1 MNKPTWLKKRL
12 PKEADYEN
20 VRTLLKKSRLHTV
33 CQEANCPNL
42 WECFSRNTATFLI
55 MGDRCTRNCRFCA
68 IAHGPPSPL
77 NPREPIRVA
86 EAVETLQLRYVV
98 ITSVTRDDLAD
109 GGADFFARTVYEIKK
124 RVPEILVEILVPDFQ
139 GVIEAVR
146 TIVEVRP
153 DAVSH
158 NMETVARLYA
168 DVRPEAGYRRS
179 LDLLRRVKSCDPTIY
194 TKSGL
199 MLGLG
204 ESDEEILE
212 TLQDLLEAGCSLLT
226 LGQYLQPTPQHL
238 AVQRFVSPETF
249 DKWREIALEMG
260 FAGAAAGPFVR
271 SSYQA
276 RELYQAVT
284 SIEVSI

>member
-1 MNKPTWLKKRL
+1 
-12 PKEADYEN
+12 
-20 VRTLLKKSRLHTV
+20 
-33 CQEANCPNL
+33 
-42 WECFSRNTATFLI
+42 

-68 IAHGPPSPL
+68 VAHGPKSP
-77 NPREPIRVA
+77 PDPGEPIRVA
-86 EAVETLQLRYVV
+86 KAVETLQLRYVV

-109 GGADFFARTVYEIKK
+109 GGAEFFARAVSEIKK
-124 RVPEILVEILVPDFQ
+124 RVPEILVEVLVPDFQ
-139 GVIEAVR
+139 GVTEAVR

-168 DVRPEAGYRRS
+168 DVRPVAGYRRS

-204 ESDEEILE
+204 ESDEEILK

-249 DKWREIALEMG
+249 DKWRKIALEMG
-260 FAGAAAGPFVR
+260 FAGTAAGPFVR

-276 RELYQAVT
+276 RELYQAV
-284 SIEVSI
+284 SI

>member
-1 MNKPTWLKKRL
+1 MNKPTWLRKRL

-20 VRTLLKKSRLHTV
+20 VRALLKKSRLHTV

-42 WECFSRNTATFLI
+42 WECFSRKTATFLI

-68 IAHGPPSPL
+68 VAHGQPGLPDPS
-77 NPREPIRVA
+77 EPIRVA
-86 EAVETLQLRYVV
+86 EVVETLQLSYVV

-109 GGADFFARTVYEIKK
+109 GGAEFFARSVYEIKK
-124 RVPEILVEILVPDFQ
+124 RIANILVEVLVPDFQ
-139 GVIEAVR
+139 GDIEAVS
-146 TIVEVRP
+146 TIVEVSP
-153 DAVSH
+153 DVVSH
-158 NMETVARLYA
+158 NLETVPRLYA
-168 DVRPEAGYRRS
+168 AVRPEAKYRRS
-179 LDLLRRVKSCDPTIY
+179 LDFLRHVKSCDPTIY

-212 TLQDLLEAGCSLLT
+212 TLQDLRNTGCSLLT

-238 AVQRFVSPETF
+238 TVQRFVSPEKF

-260 FAGAAAGPFVR
+260 FAEAASGPFVR

-276 RELYQAVT
+276 RELYRTV
-284 SIEVSI
+284 VSV

>member
-12 PKEADYEN
+12 PREADYEN
-20 VRTLLKKSRLHTV
+20 VRALLKKSRLHTV

-42 WECFSRNTATFLI
+42 WECFSRKTATFLI

-68 IAHGPPSPL
+68 VAHGPASPPDPS
-77 NPREPIRVA
+77 EPIRVA

-109 GGADFFARTVYEIKK
+109 GGAEFFARSVYEIKK
-124 RVPEILVEILVPDFQ
+124 RDADVLVEVLVPDFQ
-139 GVIEAVR
+139 GDIEAVR
-146 TIVEVRP
+146 TIIEVRP

-158 NMETVARLYA
+158 NLETVPRLYA
-168 DVRPEAGYRRS
+168 TVRPEAKYRRS
-179 LDLLRRVKSCDPTIY
+179 LDILRHVTSCDPTIY

-204 ESDEEILE
+204 ESDEEILG
-212 TLQDLLEAGCSLLT
+212 TLQDLLEAECSLLT

-238 AVQRFVSPETF
+238 PVQRFVSPEKF

-260 FAGAAAGPFVR
+260 FAEVASGPFVR
-271 SSYQA
+271 SSYKA
-276 RELYQAVT
+276 RKLYRT
-284 SIEVSI
+284 VSI

>member
-1 MNKPTWLKKRL
+1 MNKPSWLKKRL
-12 PKEADYEN
+12 PPEADVEK
-20 VRTLLKKSRLHTV
+20 VRTLLKRGRLHTV

-68 IAHGPPSPL
+68 VAHGPKSP
-77 NPREPIRVA
+77 PDPGEPIRVA
-86 EAVETLQLRYVV
+86 KAVETLQLRYVV

-109 GGADFFARTVYEIKK
+109 GGAEFFARAVSEIKK
-124 RVPEILVEILVPDFQ
+124 RVPEILVEVLVPDFQ
-139 GVIEAVR
+139 GVTEAVR

-168 DVRPEAGYRRS
+168 DVRPVAGYRRS

-204 ESDEEILE
+204 ESDEEILK

-249 DKWREIALEMG
+249 DKWRKIALEMG
-260 FAGAAAGPFVR
+260 FAGTAAGPFVR

-276 RELYQAVT
+276 RELYQAV
-284 SIEVSI
+284 SI

>member
-1 MNKPTWLKKRL
+1 
-12 PKEADYEN
+12 
-20 VRTLLKKSRLHTV
+20 
-33 CQEANCPNL
+33 
-42 WECFSRNTATFLI
+42 
-55 MGDRCTRNCRFCA
+55 
-68 IAHGPPSPL
+68 
-77 NPREPIRVA
+77 
-86 EAVETLQLRYVV
+86 
-98 ITSVTRDDLAD
+98 
-109 GGADFFARTVYEIKK
+109 
-124 RVPEILVEILVPDFQ
+124 
-139 GVIEAVR
+139 
-146 TIVEVRP
+146 
-153 DAVSH
+153 
-158 NMETVARLYA
+158 
-168 DVRPEAGYRRS
+168 
-179 LDLLRRVKSCDPTIY
+179 
-194 TKSGL
+194 

>member
-1 MNKPTWLKKRL
+1 MNKPSWLKKRL
-12 PKEADYEN
+12 PPEADVEK
-20 VRTLLKKSRLHTV
+20 VRTLLKRGRLHTV

-68 IAHGPPSPL
+68 VAHGPKSP
-77 NPREPIRVA
+77 PDPGEPLRVA
-86 EAVETLQLRYVV
+86 KAVETLQLRYVV

-109 GGADFFARTVYEIKK
+109 GGAEFFARAVSEIKK
-124 RVPEILVEILVPDFQ
+124 RVPEILVEVLVPDFQ
-139 GVIEAVR
+139 GVTEAVR

-168 DVRPEAGYRRS
+168 DVRPVAGYRRS

-204 ESDEEILE
+204 ESDEEILK

-249 DKWREIALEMG
+249 DKWRKIALEMG
-260 FAGAAAGPFVR
+260 FAGTAAGPFVR

-276 RELYQAVT
+276 RELYQAV
-284 SIEVSI
+284 SI